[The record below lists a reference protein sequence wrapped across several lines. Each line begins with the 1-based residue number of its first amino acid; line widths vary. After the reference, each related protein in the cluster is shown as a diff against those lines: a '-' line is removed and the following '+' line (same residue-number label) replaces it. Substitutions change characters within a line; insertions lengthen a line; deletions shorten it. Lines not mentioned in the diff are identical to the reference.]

1 MSILHFDSFDGD
13 GHDIGKYTVWNGGN
27 VIQAA
32 SGRDGDGVQLFC
44 NSQECIRKDISVNP
58 TIIVG
63 FTFRHNNA
71 IDNTF
76 GNVTFREGSIRH
88 LRLNL
93 LGTTKEIVVDRDTT
107 ELGRTPVNTFQLN
120 TFHHLEIKVFI
131 HDTTGTVEIRLDGT
145 IVLNLTSQDTR
156 NGGAVG
162 TIDNVQ
168 LGANGGSPLRLDN
181 LVIMDDQG
189 GINDDFVGDVVIEA
203 RVPDGNGN
211 YSQWDGS
218 DGNQVDNYLQV
229 DEGPPHDGDTTYN
242 NAQVALDKD
251 TYAVE
256 DLVASTGSVLAVQ
269 AEMIARHEG
278 AGGTLRHM
286 LRRSSTDQF
295 GSAVT
300 PGAGYTYH
308 SELWEED
315 PNAGPGAWTITNVD
329 ATEFGFE
336 LVS

>member
-13 GHDIGKYTVWNGGN
+13 GHTLGKYTLWNVN
-27 VIQAA
+27 NDIEAV
-32 SGRDGDGVQLFC
+32 RDGNGVKLGDANTF
-44 NSQECIRKDISVNP
+44 ECFRVDVAANP
-58 TIIVG
+58 TIIIG
-63 FTFRHNNA
+63 FTFRHDIQANNNV
-71 IDNTF
+71 DN
-76 GNVTFREGSIRH
+76 VRLQEGATGHISINFHGISGQIQLER
-88 LRLNL
+88 
-93 LGTTKEIVVDRDTT
+93 GTTQIDIS
-107 ELGRTPVNTFQLN
+107 PVGSFVRGVLHHFEMKTFIN
-120 TFHHLEIKVFI
+120 
-131 HDTTGTVEIRLDGT
+131 DTTGTVEVKIDGT
-145 IVLNLTSQDTR
+145 TVVNFGTGDTR

-162 TIDNVQ
+162 TIDRISM
-168 LGANGGSPLRLDN
+168 GANSGTPLRIDN

-189 GINDDFVGDVVIEA
+189 GLNDDFIGDVVIEA

-242 NAQVALDKD
+242 NAQVAAEKD
-251 TYAVE
+251 TYTVE
-256 DLVASTGSVLAVQ
+256 DLVATTGSVLAVQ
-269 AEMIARHEG
+269 GGIIARHEG
-278 AGGTLRHM
+278 AGGTLRQM

-300 PGAGYTYH
+300 PGSGFTYH
-308 SELWEED
+308 NELWEED

-329 ATEFGFE
+329 ATEFGVD

>member
-13 GHDIGKYTVWNGGN
+13 GHAIGKYTTFSGANDFVSARNGTGLRLDGN
-27 VIQAA
+27 
-32 SGRDGDGVQLFC
+32 STQLLRVDF
-44 NSQECIRKDISVNP
+44 SANP
-58 TIIVG
+58 TMFIG
-63 FTFRHNNA
+63 FTFRREQA
-71 IDNTF
+71 TTSTTDNIE
-76 GNVTFREGSIRH
+76 FREGSTIHISVNWEAILKQILVER
-88 LRLNL
+88 
-93 LGTTKEIVVDRDTT
+93 GTSAF
-107 ELGRTPVNTFQLN
+107 LGRTPIGSFQLN
-120 TFHHLEIKVFI
+120 TDHHFEMKVFV
-131 HDTTGTVEIRLDGT
+131 HDTTGTIEIRIDGT
-145 IVLNLTSQDTR
+145 EVLMLTSQDTR

-162 TIDNVQ
+162 TIDNIQ
-168 LGANGGSPLRLDN
+168 MGGQSGAYIIIDN
-181 LVIMDDQG
+181 LVISDDQG
-189 GINDDFVGDVVIEA
+189 GINDGFLGDVVIEA

-229 DEGPPHDGDTTYN
+229 DEGRPHDGDTTYN
-242 NAQVALDKD
+242 NAQVALEKD

-256 DLVASTGSVLAVQ
+256 DLVATSGSVLAVQ
-269 AEMIARHEG
+269 AGMIARHEG

-300 PGAGYTYH
+300 PGSGYTYH
-308 SELWEED
+308 LELWEQD